1 MKVTKSTIIR
11 TIMLIMVIVNIVLE
25 RCGIDVIPTDE
36 YTITM
41 IVETL
46 IELAIIVVAWWKNNS
61 YTQNAIKADEFLKSL
76 NAGETAEETIAE

>member
-11 TIMLIMVIVNIVLE
+11 TIMLVLVIVNIVLE

-76 NAGETAEETIAE
+76 KAGETAEENN